1 MKKQYVSSSTAEALG
16 YDEKKKI
23 LRVWFRTGKIYD
35 YANVPKTKFETL
47 LGAPSIGEYFN
58 KSIRG
63 SYPYK
68 KVK

>member
-23 LRVWFRTGKIYD
+23 LRVWFTTGKIYD
-35 YANVPKTKFETL
+35 YANVPKTEFETL
-47 LGAPSIGEYFN
+47 LCTPSIGEYFN